1 MGESTTTTN
10 FDKDLLLSD
19 TNNIFIKDF
28 GRQDADNSN
37 IQQFIDVINTQLKP
51 DDNFII
57 NPEIAIKD
65 LKSTYDLYNK
75 IYNKNQKQDTKDY
88 IEFKIKHTKLAD
100 INYKRYKKALEILQE
115 QRSIQNKPLLPLDIT
130 VITKE
135 VYNNDIM
142 NIVSDVDALKKKWA
156 DIITTGKGG
165 ITKKKEAITKLISKW
180 YPERVKYL
188 QMLSNVMPGENMSLL
203 EKLKEAAETKN
214 IDTNEKT
221 KEMKRLIYGFY
232 LLLSSDKNSTRV
244 DKQLNNI
251 LTNVGLTYKGGAD
264 DNNVWKYYSDLKSLE
279 EFLNKQLNNSETD
292 ATQSGKSSWF
302 SNMAMRLRKSSKVA
316 PESDGSQITADGIT
330 ANGTTSDLS
339 QLNSVVNNLVQLT
352 DANLQAINNL
362 EPNDENKQQLAI
374 YLTLQE
380 LINTLIGIIQNIVN
394 VKETIEE
401 TIGESNEEL
410 NTALTSIIQELITQ
424 ISEKANPVSSSNLE
438 DAVTAVKEAPGFNK
452 LIEGDINKTI
462 GALIETLPETLK
474 APEIPEPEDVAAE
487 QLKAQQVREAFDE
500 IKKADQTLLDQKIAD
515 RIAAAK
521 QKIQEDADK
530 AAAALQTNV
539 EPEITAPVEP
549 PVALQTE
556 AEPVQSEITAPVEP
570 PVALQTEAEPVQSEI
585 TAPEEPPAALQTEA
599 VPVQSEIT
607 APEEP
612 PAALQTEAE
621 PVQSEITAPEEP
633 PAALQTEAVP
643 VQSEI
648 TAPEEPP
655 AALQTEAEPLPVQ
668 YVPKQTLSEQI
679 AQTLALPSA
688 QSAAPNAEL
697 GLNNPLFNDD
707 IRLPTP
713 PSPTYD
719 ISTIISNVINYFVI
733 TKENKTDELS
743 EIIDYVTSN
752 ETITPTVKK
761 AVILAFMNANI
772 FESIN
777 TGDKQYYLLKSYG
790 KNEFISAL
798 RLYQKNKLISSI
810 YETMFNNLIIKGNKD
825 NLFINAF
832 YNDVQFATSDGVDKS
847 GKYTEY
853 TEKLAKI
860 LELDLTKLENN
871 KLKWIDIIFPLDK
884 DETNKIPTYFKQ
896 FNNNKERLREYLQ
909 EPKFLEN
916 LKNLFNMIPTLPKV
930 RGGMDLTEQEL
941 QKLTDI
947 LLMKGGASAQE
958 TAKLTPEQMIAIVD
972 KLREQQKLIRVI
984 REDLNILRETYQT
997 YSKSVNADKNFKE
1010 DTPEIIQLKDA
1021 LAKAEAAVKA
1031 APTDDAAA
1039 AAERAARSALA
1050 EKQEEQA
1057 KLNVFSDKEILGIN
1071 DYLKNN
1077 IEKIKK
1083 INLDTTGNVIKN
1095 INSLIQ
1101 TITSVTKP
1109 LETREI
1115 FKANRLLLDFLLEGG
1130 EIDTIDKSDTNKLL
1144 IKKTITDIQLN
1155 KLKIT
1160 PETPNKEIYKG
1171 FIPTINEIKRV
1182 FEQDIEYYKNVFQQQ
1197 ATGIEEEAKRQERA
1211 LEKAKLEEQQRQR
1224 AVKGGGKY
1232 YQSGGLDK
1240 EKRNILNDY
1249 LGVQMYGDSS
1259 NPPKS
1264 SNIFEYLNAFEKI
1277 LNNRYINKIADS
1289 SNPAYASIISGD
1301 KSTFNQL
1308 YEKYLKNK
1316 EPPEGSEENATYN
1329 MIQGLEMNN
1338 LIPREVLKV
1347 TLQDKVVFVFASLF
1361 IRLITLS
1368 VIEYLIEKSVVKTLV
1383 VAVLGYLGLFS
1394 IIFIAFVMLVNLDMY
1409 RLRIVFNYVN
1419 FHANSGNVYGY
1430 LILLWSFG
1438 LIIYYI
1444 MRSINTDSRV
1454 KSTNEESRVRL
1465 MYRIQIVSLIIWL
1478 FLVLMIAIM

>member
-1 MGESTTTTN
+1 MGESTTTN
-10 FDKDLLLSD
+10 LDYNLLFSD
-19 TNNIFIKDF
+19 NSNIFIKEF
-28 GRQDADNSN
+28 GRQNDSANLTN
-37 IQQFIDVINTQLKP
+37 ISTFINVINTQLKP

-75 IYNKNQKQDTKDY
+75 IYNKIPKEKQDTREY
-88 IEFKIKHTKLAD
+88 IEFKMKHTKLAD

-115 QRSIQNKPLLPLDIT
+115 KRNTEIKLSLSLED

-264 DNNVWKYYSDLKSLE
+264 ENNVWKYYSDLKSLQKSLE
-279 EFLNKQLNNSETD
+279 EFLNKQSNEEINT
-292 ATQSGKSSWF
+292 TQSGKSNLF
-302 SNMAMRLRKSSKVA
+302 SKIPMGIFGRSSKVA
-316 PESDGSQITADGIT
+316 PESDGSQITADSIT

-352 DANLQAINNL
+352 DANLKAINNL

-401 TIGESNEEL
+401 TIGETNEESNEEL
-410 NTALTSIIQELITQ
+410 NTAITSIIQELITQ

-474 APEIPEPEDVAAE
+474 APEIPEPEPNVEIVMVPDVEKE
-487 QLKAQQVREAFDE
+487 QLKALQVQKAFDE
-500 IKKADQTLLDQKIAD
+500 IKDADKTLLNQRIAD
-515 RIAAAK
+515 RIADAK
-521 QKIQEDADK
+521 KNIQEAADK
-530 AAAALQTNV
+530 AAAQAAPALQTTV
-539 EPEITAPVEP
+539 K
-549 PVALQTE
+549 
-556 AEPVQSEITAPVEP
+556 PVQSEIIAEVEGAPAVSQTNEESGKLVAEAIVSPAPSSEESPVEP
-570 PVALQTEAEPVQSEI
+570 STEAEP
-585 TAPEEPPAALQTEA
+585 APTGYVNPAYGMSPPQT
-599 VPVQSEIT
+599 PI
-607 APEEP
+607 
-612 PAALQTEAE
+612 
-621 PVQSEITAPEEP
+621 
-633 PAALQTEAVP
+633 
-643 VQSEI
+643 
-648 TAPEEPP
+648 
-655 AALQTEAEPLPVQ
+655 
-668 YVPKQTLSEQI
+668 
-679 AQTLALPSA
+679 
-688 QSAAPNAEL
+688 
-697 GLNNPLFNDD
+697 
-707 IRLPTP
+707 
-713 PSPTYD
+713 SPTYD
-719 ISTIISNVINYFVI
+719 ISTIISNVINYFET
-733 TKENKTDELS
+733 TKANETDELS
-743 EIIDYVTSN
+743 EIIEYVTSD
-752 ETITPTVKK
+752 ETITPAIQK

-772 FESIN
+772 FESIH
-777 TGDKQYYLLKSYG
+777 TEDKQYYLLKSYG

-798 RLYQKNKLISSI
+798 RLYQTKSTLLSI
-810 YETMFNNLIIKGNKD
+810 YETMFNNLIIKGNDKD
-825 NLFINAF
+825 LFITAF
-832 YNDVQFATSDGVDKS
+832 YNEVQFSSKDGLKES
-847 GKYTEY
+847 GKYSEY

-860 LELDLTKLENN
+860 LELDLTKLENIR
-871 KLKWIDIIFPLDK
+871 LKWIDIIFPLDK
-884 DETNKIPTYFKQ
+884 SDPEIKIPTYFKQ
-896 FNNNKERLREYLQ
+896 FKNDKEGLKAYLQ

-916 LKNLFNMIPTLPKV
+916 LKKLFNMIPTLPPVV
-930 RGGMDLTEQEL
+930 RGGMDLTEEEL

-958 TAKLTPEQMIAIVD
+958 TAKLTPEQMTAIVD

-984 REDLNILRETYQT
+984 REDLNILRETYET
-997 YSKSVNADKNFKE
+997 YSKSVNASKEFKE
-1010 DTPEIIQLKDA
+1010 DTSEIIQLKEA
-1021 LAKAEAAVKA
+1021 LAKAEKE
-1031 APTDDAAA
+1031 A
-1039 AAERAARSALA
+1039 AAETPQGAKVVALESARSALKA
-1050 EKQEEQA
+1050 KQDEQA

-1160 PETPNKEIYKG
+1160 SETPNKEIYKG

-1197 ATGIEEEAKRQERA
+1197 ATGIEDEAKKQERA
-1211 LEKAKLEEQQRQR
+1211 LEKAKLEERER
-1224 AVKGGGKY
+1224 ARVKGGTY
-1232 YQSGGLDK
+1232 YQLGGLDK
-1240 EKRNILNDY
+1240 AKRNILNDY
-1249 LGVQMYGDSS
+1249 LGVKIYEPST
-1259 NPPKS
+1259 PPNS

>member
-570 PVALQTEAEPVQSEI
+570 LPVQS
-585 TAPEEPPAALQTEA
+585 
-599 VPVQSEIT
+599 
-607 APEEP
+607 
-612 PAALQTEAE
+612 
-621 PVQSEITAPEEP
+621 
-633 PAALQTEAVP
+633 
-643 VQSEI
+643 
-648 TAPEEPP
+648 
-655 AALQTEAEPLPVQ
+655 
-668 YVPKQTLSEQI
+668 VPKQTLSEQI
-679 AQTLALPSA
+679 AQTLALPPA

-1021 LAKAEAAVKA
+1021 LAKAEAAAKA

-1039 AAERAARSALA
+1039 VAERAARSALA
-1050 EKQEEQA
+1050 AKQEEQA
-1057 KLNVFSDKEILGIN
+1057 KLNVFSDKEILGVN

>member
-556 AEPVQSEITAPVEP
+556 AEPVQSEITAP
-570 PVALQTEAEPVQSEI
+570 
-585 TAPEEPPAALQTEA
+585 
-599 VPVQSEIT
+599 
-607 APEEP
+607 
-612 PAALQTEAE
+612 
-621 PVQSEITAPEEP
+621 EEP

-1021 LAKAEAAVKA
+1021 LAKAEAAAKA

-1039 AAERAARSALA
+1039 VAERAARSALA
-1050 EKQEEQA
+1050 AKQEEQA
-1057 KLNVFSDKEILGIN
+1057 KLNVFSDKEILGVN

>member
-1021 LAKAEAAVKA
+1021 LAKAEAAAKA

-1039 AAERAARSALA
+1039 VAERAARSALA
-1050 EKQEEQA
+1050 AKQEEQA
-1057 KLNVFSDKEILGIN
+1057 KLNVFSDKEILGVN

>member
-556 AEPVQSEITAPVEP
+556 AEPVQSEITAP
-570 PVALQTEAEPVQSEI
+570 
-585 TAPEEPPAALQTEA
+585 
-599 VPVQSEIT
+599 
-607 APEEP
+607 
-612 PAALQTEAE
+612 
-621 PVQSEITAPEEP
+621 
-633 PAALQTEAVP
+633 
-643 VQSEI
+643 
-648 TAPEEPP
+648 EEPP

-1021 LAKAEAAVKA
+1021 LAKAEAAAKA

-1039 AAERAARSALA
+1039 VAERAARSALA
-1050 EKQEEQA
+1050 AKQEEQA
-1057 KLNVFSDKEILGIN
+1057 KLNVFSDKEILGVN

>member
-621 PVQSEITAPEEP
+621 P
-633 PAALQTEAVP
+633 
-643 VQSEI
+643 
-648 TAPEEPP
+648 
-655 AALQTEAEPLPVQ
+655 LPVQ

-1021 LAKAEAAVKA
+1021 LAKAEAAAKA

-1039 AAERAARSALA
+1039 VAERAARSALA
-1050 EKQEEQA
+1050 AKQEEQA
-1057 KLNVFSDKEILGIN
+1057 KLNVFSDKEILGVN

>member
-115 QRSIQNKPLLPLDIT
+115 KRNTEIKLSLSLED

-264 DNNVWKYYSDLKSLE
+264 DNNVWKYYSDLKSLQKSLE
-279 EFLNKQLNNSETD
+279 EFLNKQSNEEINT
-292 ATQSGKSSWF
+292 TQSGKSNLF
-302 SNMAMRLRKSSKVA
+302 SKIPMGIFGRSSKVA
-316 PESDGSQITADGIT
+316 PESDGSQITADSIT

-549 PVALQTE
+549 PV
-556 AEPVQSEITAPVEP
+556 
-570 PVALQTEAEPVQSEI
+570 
-585 TAPEEPPAALQTEA
+585 
-599 VPVQSEIT
+599 
-607 APEEP
+607 
-612 PAALQTEAE
+612 ALQTEAE

-1039 AAERAARSALA
+1039 VAERAARSALA

-1057 KLNVFSDKEILGIN
+1057 KLNVFSDKEILGVN

-1083 INLDTTGNVIKN
+1083 INLDTIGNVLKN

-1115 FKANRLLLDFLLEGG
+1115 FKVNRLLLDFLLEGG
-1130 EIDTIDKSDTNKLL
+1130 ELDTTEKSDTNKLL

-1155 KLKIT
+1155 KLQIT

>member
-1 MGESTTTTN
+1 
-10 FDKDLLLSD
+10 
-19 TNNIFIKDF
+19 
-28 GRQDADNSN
+28 
-37 IQQFIDVINTQLKP
+37 
-51 DDNFII
+51 
-57 NPEIAIKD
+57 
-65 LKSTYDLYNK
+65 
-75 IYNKNQKQDTKDY
+75 
-88 IEFKIKHTKLAD
+88 
-100 INYKRYKKALEILQE
+100 
-115 QRSIQNKPLLPLDIT
+115 
-130 VITKE
+130 
-135 VYNNDIM
+135 
-142 NIVSDVDALKKKWA
+142 
-156 DIITTGKGG
+156 
-165 ITKKKEAITKLISKW
+165 
-180 YPERVKYL
+180 
-188 QMLSNVMPGENMSLL
+188 
-203 EKLKEAAETKN
+203 
-214 IDTNEKT
+214 
-221 KEMKRLIYGFY
+221 
-232 LLLSSDKNSTRV
+232 
-244 DKQLNNI
+244 
-251 LTNVGLTYKGGAD
+251 
-264 DNNVWKYYSDLKSLE
+264 
-279 EFLNKQLNNSETD
+279 
-292 ATQSGKSSWF
+292 
-302 SNMAMRLRKSSKVA
+302 
-316 PESDGSQITADGIT
+316 
-330 ANGTTSDLS
+330 
-339 QLNSVVNNLVQLT
+339 
-352 DANLQAINNL
+352 
-362 EPNDENKQQLAI
+362 
-374 YLTLQE
+374 
-380 LINTLIGIIQNIVN
+380 
-394 VKETIEE
+394 
-401 TIGESNEEL
+401 
-410 NTALTSIIQELITQ
+410 
-424 ISEKANPVSSSNLE
+424 
-438 DAVTAVKEAPGFNK
+438 
-452 LIEGDINKTI
+452 
-462 GALIETLPETLK
+462 
-474 APEIPEPEDVAAE
+474 
-487 QLKAQQVREAFDE
+487 
-500 IKKADQTLLDQKIAD
+500 
-515 RIAAAK
+515 
-521 QKIQEDADK
+521 
-530 AAAALQTNV
+530 
-539 EPEITAPVEP
+539 
-549 PVALQTE
+549 
-556 AEPVQSEITAPVEP
+556 
-570 PVALQTEAEPVQSEI
+570 
-585 TAPEEPPAALQTEA
+585 
-599 VPVQSEIT
+599 
-607 APEEP
+607 
-612 PAALQTEAE
+612 
-621 PVQSEITAPEEP
+621 
-633 PAALQTEAVP
+633 
-643 VQSEI
+643 
-648 TAPEEPP
+648 
-655 AALQTEAEPLPVQ
+655 
-668 YVPKQTLSEQI
+668 
-679 AQTLALPSA
+679 
-688 QSAAPNAEL
+688 
-697 GLNNPLFNDD
+697 
-707 IRLPTP
+707 
-713 PSPTYD
+713 
-719 ISTIISNVINYFVI
+719 
-733 TKENKTDELS
+733 
-743 EIIDYVTSN
+743 
-752 ETITPTVKK
+752 
-761 AVILAFMNANI
+761 
-772 FESIN
+772 
-777 TGDKQYYLLKSYG
+777 
-790 KNEFISAL
+790 L

-1021 LAKAEAAVKA
+1021 LAKAEAAAKA

-1039 AAERAARSALA
+1039 VAERAARSALA
-1050 EKQEEQA
+1050 AKQEEQA
-1057 KLNVFSDKEILGIN
+1057 KLNVFSDKEILGVN